1 MLVCMYVC
9 MYDVCM
15 HVCPPDLRSNTNIY
29 IYKYIHNVGE
39 VQIPT
44 RPFIG
49 GPMKGALHLLITNS
63 YLVPNLMV
71 KLLFT
76 PHQVGYFLIE

>member
-1 MLVCMYVC
+1 MMYVC
-9 MYDVCM
+9 MFVRPTYGVIQICI
-15 HVCPPDLRSNTNIY
+15 CINIY
-29 IYKYIHNVGE
+29 IYVGE